1 MSATKEQIAY
11 QQAHA
16 SEFNAQGLA
25 AFSIAG
31 VILVGAATILRVC
44 SRKISRI
51 PLEVDDYTL
60 IVASILSIIAVMLN
74 ATTVMDW
81 GMGRHFY
88 GQSKKSQIM
97 YYKIDWV
104 FNFFYTTGYPLS
116 RISLCLLYR
125 RIFVQHWFRLISLFF
140 VGVFA
145 CYSIS
150 TIIVDSVLTL
160 PVNSFW
166 DSDVKATHTLDLV
179 KLYTANAAFN
189 ITTDTILLFL
199 PLTIVWRL
207 SMTWMQKLGLTAI
220 FGLGALTLV
229 ASIARMTTFG
239 AVRGDDITCVYL
251 PLPFLS
257 VPASTRR
264 NATNRLIPADT
275 ITPVAW
281 WTNAELLLGILCPCL
296 VTFRPLIRSASGV
309 LSSRFSSR
317 NKGYS
322 KSGDLGVERFGSDG
336 KSLGEQNNSTKMADL
351 PRDGSRIA
359 FTHAADTRVGD
370 EEMGNVFVG
379 GKHTARG
386 RGDSVS
392 ESPDHTNPTYRNGI
406 EYYE

>member
-1 MSATKEQIAY
+1 M
-11 QQAHA
+11 QQ
-16 SEFNAQGLA
+16 
-25 AFSIAG
+25 
-31 VILVGAATILRVC
+31 
-44 SRKISRI
+44 
-51 PLEVDDYTL
+51 
-60 IVASILSIIAVMLN
+60 
-74 ATTVMDW
+74 
-81 GMGRHFY
+81 
-88 GQSKKSQIM
+88 
-97 YYKIDWV
+97 IDWV

-251 PLPFLS
+251 PLPLALCTVSLYPHLQGEMPLTARLPQTQSHPSPGGRTLS
-257 VPASTRR
+257 SCSVS
-264 NATNRLIPADT
+264 
-275 ITPVAW
+275 
-281 WTNAELLLGILCPCL
+281 
-296 VTFRPLIRSASGV
+296 SAPV
-309 LSSRFSSR
+309 LSPSGPSSALLR
-317 NKGYS
+317 TSY
-322 KSGDLGVERFGSDG
+322 L
-336 KSLGEQNNSTKMADL
+336 
-351 PRDGSRIA
+351 
-359 FTHAADTRVGD
+359 HASAPETRGIP
-370 EEMGNVFVG
+370 
-379 GKHTARG
+379 
-386 RGDSVS
+386 
-392 ESPDHTNPTYRNGI
+392 SPTT
-406 EYYE
+406 

>member
-1 MSATKEQIAY
+1 MSATQEQIAY

-25 AFSIAG
+25 AFSITG
-31 VILVGAATILRVC
+31 VILVGVATILRIY

-74 ATTVMDW
+74 AATVIDW

-88 GQSKKSQIM
+88 GQSKESQIM

-125 RIFVQHWFRLISLFF
+125 RIFVQHWFRLICLFF

-166 DSDVKATHTLDLV
+166 DSNVKATHTLDLV

-189 ITTDTILLFL
+189 ITTDTMLLFL

-239 AVRGDDITCVYL
+239 AVRGDDISY
-251 PLPFLS
+251 
-257 VPASTRR
+257 
-264 NATNRLIPADT
+264 T

-296 VTFRPLIRSASGV
+296 VTFRPLIRSASNV

-336 KSLGEQNNSTKMADL
+336 KSLRKQSNSTKMADL
-351 PRDGSRIA
+351 PRNGSRVA
-359 FTHAADTRVGD
+359 FNHAADTGVRD

-386 RGDSVS
+386 GGDYVS

-406 EYYE
+406 EYHE